1 MISYLRVS
9 ITEKCN
15 LRCVYCRPDNTPFKY
30 NDDMLTYSE
39 ISRLVKMMTKFG
51 LTKVRITGGE
61 PLVRPN
67 VDKLIK
73 MLREIPKIED
83 ISLTTNGITLKKHAK
98 KLKDAGLNRLN
109 ISIDS
114 LKEDKFFEITRGRLK
129 EVLEGIKEAKNLGIE
144 PIKINAVVM
153 KNINDD
159 EVLDFL
165 KFAKDYEVEIRFIEM
180 MPIGTEFIDL
190 SMNNLLYLDKI
201 KNIIEKKYGKLIPT
215 YSKGSG
221 AAKVYKIPSINV
233 KVGFIT
239 PMSSPFCDGCSKLR
253 LTVNGSIKLC
263 LRTDEEIPARDIIRN
278 GSDKELEEFL
288 KKVIVEKQISN
299 LKVIQSGY
307 QFNEC
312 SRTSMV
318 SIGG

>member
-1 MISYLRVS
+1 
-9 ITEKCN
+9 
-15 LRCVYCRPDNTPFKY
+15 
-30 NDDMLTYSE
+30 MLTYSE